1 VSYIENN
8 LINDES
14 IIQKTKPHWVL
25 FLGPAITITLGLLIH
40 SSVGNFLAFIGL
52 LYAIRGFIWYTTS
65 EFGITNKRVVAKFG
79 FIKRISLEIMLSK
92 VEGISVDQSIWGR
105 LMGYGTIRINGM
117 GGTREPIPYI
127 PNPLQFRRILQ
138 EIIDEIDKSII
149 A

>member
-1 VSYIENN
+1 MSYIENN

-52 LYAIRGFIWYTTS
+52 LYAIRGFILYTTS

-138 EIIDEIDKSII
+138 ERIEEIDKSII